1 MEITM
6 NLQERILFTD
16 EVREALAQNKPV
28 VALESTII
36 SHGMPYP
43 QNIETAKMLEN
54 TVRENGGVPATIAIL
69 DGKIK
74 IGINDL
80 DLERLATGKDIKKAS
95 RRDLPSVLALTQN
108 AATTVA
114 ATMICAN
121 LAGIK
126 FFATGGIGGVH
137 RGASETFDISADL
150 PEFTRTPVMV
160 VCAGAKAILD
170 IPHTMEYLETLG
182 VPVLGYQ
189 TDQMPAFYYRE
200 SGVKVPQRFEF
211 PKEAAEIFKQ
221 SLDLGY
227 ESGILVGNPVPKE
240 AEMDKNA
247 IEAKIDEALKDAEK
261 LGIKG
266 QAVTPYLLQRLFEIT
281 GGESLKTNIELV
293 KNNAVLCTKIAVE
306 FCNNK

>member
-1 MEITM
+1 MKISDRLIF
-6 NLQERILFTD
+6 NA
-16 EVREALAQNKPV
+16 EVKDGLACKRPV

-43 QNIETAKMLEN
+43 QNIETARMLEN

-69 DGKIK
+69 DGRIR
-74 IGINDL
+74 IGITEKE
-80 DLERLATGKDIKKAS
+80 LEILGTSKDIKKAS
-95 RRDLPSVLALTQN
+95 RRDLPSIIALKQN

-137 RGASETFDISADL
+137 RGASESFDISADL
-150 PEFTRTPVMV
+150 LEFTRTTVMV

-182 VPVLGYQ
+182 VPVFGYQ
-189 TDQMPAFYYRE
+189 TDEMPAFYYRN
-200 SGVKVPQRFEF
+200 SGVKVPQRFDD
-211 PKEAAEIFKQ
+211 PADAAEIFRR
-221 SLDLGY
+221 SIDLGY
-227 ESGILVGNPVPKE
+227 KSGILVGNPVPKE
-240 AEMDKNA
+240 FEMDKYA
-247 IEAKIDEALKDAEK
+247 IESKIDEALEDAK
-261 LGIKG
+261 KQGIKG
-266 QAVTPYLLQRLFEIT
+266 QAVTPYLLQRLYEIT

-293 KNNAVLCTKIAVE
+293 KNNAALCTKIAVA
-306 FCNNK
+306 FFKH

>member
-1 MEITM
+1 M

>member
-1 MEITM
+1 MKISDRLIY
-6 NLQERILFTD
+6 NA
-16 EVREALAQNKPV
+16 EVKDGLACKRPV

-43 QNIETAKMLEN
+43 QNIETARMLEN

-69 DGKIK
+69 DGRIR
-74 IGINDL
+74 IGITEKE
-80 DLERLATGKDIKKAS
+80 LEILGTSKNIKKAS
-95 RRDLPSVLALTQN
+95 RRDLPSIIALKQN

-137 RGASETFDISADL
+137 RGASESFDISADL
-150 PEFTRTPVMV
+150 LEFTRTQVMV

-182 VPVLGYQ
+182 VPVFGYQ
-189 TDQMPAFYYRE
+189 TDEMPAFYYRN
-200 SGVKVPQRFEF
+200 SGVKIPQRFDD
-211 PKEAAEIFKQ
+211 PADAAEIFRR
-221 SLDLGY
+221 SIDLGY
-227 ESGILVGNPVPKE
+227 KSGILVGNPVPKE
-240 AEMDKNA
+240 FEMDKNA
-247 IEAKIDEALKDAEK
+247 IEAKIDEALKDADK
-261 LGIKG
+261 QGIKG
-266 QAVTPYLLQRLFEIT
+266 QAVTPYLLQRLYEIT

-293 KNNAVLCTKIAVE
+293 KNNAALCTKIAVA
-306 FCNNK
+306 FFKH

>member
-1 MEITM
+1 MKISDRLIY
-6 NLQERILFTD
+6 NA
-16 EVREALAQNKPV
+16 EVKDGLACKRPV

-43 QNIETAKMLEN
+43 QNIETARMLEN

-69 DGKIK
+69 DGRIR
-74 IGINDL
+74 IGITEKE
-80 DLERLATGKDIKKAS
+80 LEILGTSKDIKKAS
-95 RRDLPSVLALTQN
+95 RRDLPSIIALKQN

-137 RGASETFDISADL
+137 RGASESFDISADL

-182 VPVLGYQ
+182 VPVFGYQ
-189 TDQMPAFYYRE
+189 TDEMPAFYYRN
-200 SGVKVPQRFEF
+200 SGVKVPQRFDD
-211 PKEAAEIFKQ
+211 PSDAAEIFRR
-221 SLDLGY
+221 SIDLGY
-227 ESGILVGNPVPKE
+227 KSGILVGNPVPKE
-240 AEMDKNA
+240 FEMDKNA
-247 IEAKIDEALKDAEK
+247 IEAKIDEALEDAK
-261 LGIKG
+261 KQGIKG
-266 QAVTPYLLQRLFEIT
+266 QAVTPYLLQRLYEIT

-293 KNNAVLCTKIAVE
+293 KNNAALCTKIAVA
-306 FCNNK
+306 FFKH